1 MVKTRYFSTK
11 NDFKTGLLYKMFLM
25 IGIILLIFYILQHT
39 FNLVNNME
47 NIAGIAL
54 AFSILFIGGGL
65 LLGFFSHLFS
75 KLAKITDEIEKE
87 MEDEES
93 D

>member
-1 MVKTRYFSTK
+1 
-11 NDFKTGLLYKMFLM
+11 M
-25 IGIILLIFYILQHT
+25 IGIILLIFYILQQAFT
-39 FNLVNNME
+39 FIENKE
-47 NIAGIAL
+47 NIAGISL
-54 AFSILFIGGGL
+54 AFSILVIGGGI

>member
-11 NDFKTGLLYKMFLM
+11 NDFKTGFLYKIFLM
-25 IGIILLIFYILQHT
+25 IGIILLVFYIVQQAFT
-39 FNLVNNME
+39 FIENKE

-54 AFSILFIGGGL
+54 AFSILFIGGGM
-65 LLGFFSHLFS
+65 LLGFFSYLFS

>member
-11 NDFKTGLLYKMFLM
+11 NDFKTGFLYKIFLM
-25 IGIILLIFYILQHT
+25 VGIILLIFYILQHT

-54 AFSILFIGGGL
+54 AFSILFIGGGI
-65 LLGFFSHLFS
+65 LLGFFSYLFS

>member
-1 MVKTRYFSTK
+1 MFKIKYFSTK
-11 NDFKTGLLYKMFLM
+11 NDFKTGFLYKIFLI
-25 IGIILLIFYILQHT
+25 IGLILLAFYIIQQAFT
-39 FNLVNNME
+39 FIENKE

-54 AFSILFIGGGL
+54 AFSILFIGGGI

-87 MEDEES
+87 MENEES